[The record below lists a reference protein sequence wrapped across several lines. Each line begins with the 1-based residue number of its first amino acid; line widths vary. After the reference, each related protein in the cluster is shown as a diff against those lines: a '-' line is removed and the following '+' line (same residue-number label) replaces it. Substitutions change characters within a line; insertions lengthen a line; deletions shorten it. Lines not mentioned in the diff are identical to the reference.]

1 METMADNGKWRKQL
15 FMVSV
20 SLHATVFFSCAIH
33 TDCFCFSWVES
44 RFKQLKN
51 AAQNILLLC
60 KVIVS
65 VLLLLIWLI
74 SNLSI
79 SRLQTNGNW
88 RKRSLQQ
95 MFSPMMQ
102 WFSSLVQFKV
112 IVVVTHGLKFLYAQE
127 CIQTMVV
134 EESGLSNLMSV
145 ESMYDFLLLCNSEW
159 LFLLMDWVQILSGS
173 RM

>member
-1 METMADNGKWRKQL
+1 
-15 FMVSV
+15 MVSV

-145 ESMYDFLLLCNSEW
+145 ESMYNFLLLCNSEW
-159 LFLLMDWVQILSGS
+159 LFLLMGWDQILSGS